1 MAYSELIKNFEKIRA
16 YLREFY
22 VYGFRH
28 RTEIGDK
35 SSRSYDNER
44 RRVESWLG
52 NYLEAGQDGKEKR
65 PYLSVDSRAI
75 AHNPFFRPFKAKS
88 FTDGDVK
95 LHFPIMDILI
105 DVSDEGITLNDMLIR
120 LMNDYGLFFEDS
132 TVRKKLKEYADIGLV
147 CIKKEKKKTVY
158 TIATDEIN
166 LDSFEDAL
174 LFFSETAPVGV
185 VGSFL
190 LDKLEEPI
198 DIFSFKHHH
207 LLYALDSEI
216 LYELL
221 KAISD
226 EREVTIYQSE
236 SEERVIPCKIYVST
250 LTGRHFLFAY
260 SVKSKT
266 FERYRL
272 NRITKVDID
281 HKVSNYMEIKQ
292 SFNDFAKHLW
302 GVAYKNN
309 SGKEIEHIEMVIRV
323 NSDESFVSDR
333 LVNEKR
339 CGSVEKISDTDY
351 LFMADIYSAQ
361 EVLPWARTFIGRI
374 VSFECSNKDVENTF
388 KSDLK
393 LMYEMYGVQ

>member
-1 MAYSELIKNFEKIRA
+1 MAYSELIKNFEKVRT

-28 RTEIGDK
+28 RTEIGEK

-52 NYLEAGQDGKEKR
+52 DYLEAGQDGKEKR

-95 LHFPIMDILI
+95 LHFPMMDILI
-105 DVSDEGITLNDMLIR
+105 DVGDEGITLNNLLMRLID
-120 LMNDYGLFFEDS
+120 DYGIFFEDS

-147 CIKKEKKKTVY
+147 CLRKEGKNTVY
-158 TIATDEIN
+158 SIAEDEID

-185 VGSFL
+185 IGSYL
-190 LDKLEEPI
+190 LDKLYEPV
-198 DIFSFKHHH
+198 DLFSFKHHH

-226 EREVTIYQSE
+226 KHRVKIYHSDCVE
-236 SEERVIPCKIYVST
+236 TVIPCKIYVST
-250 LTGRHFLFAY
+250 QTGRHFLFAY
-260 SVKSKT
+260 SANSKT
-266 FERYRL
+266 FTRYRL
-272 NRITKVDID
+272 NRITKVEIGS
-281 HKVSNYMEIKQ
+281 KVAKYSEVCKLFDEY
-292 SFNDFAKHLW
+292 SKHLW

-309 SGKEIEHIEMVIRV
+309 SEDVTEHVEMVIHI
-323 NSDESFVSDR
+323 NDDESFVYDR
-333 LVNEKR
+333 LNNEKR
-339 CGSVEKISDTDY
+339 CGSVKKISENNYMFT
-351 LFMADIYSAQ
+351 ADVYSAQ
-361 EVLPWARTFIGRI
+361 ELLPWARTFIGRI
-374 VSFECSNKDVENTF
+374 MRFECSNKDVENTF
-388 KSDLK
+388 WNDLRIMNE
-393 LMYEMYGVQ
+393 MYEV